1 MGLIDNIKNLFQ
13 EKAVT
18 LAPPSQ
24 TLVYPMPELY
34 QYRPRM
40 YEQDLLN
47 YRYAKTYNTHE
58 GIYSIVSM
66 LAQKFSSFPIYVYE
80 IKDLKKFQQY
90 KAIHPKNMFG
100 NMERSLVL
108 KNLSMEVIAE
118 NDLSRLIENPN
129 ENQSFADIL
138 ENYYGYKLIFGEA
151 DLWLNTGGI
160 EGGKPLELQVIPPPM
175 LGVLASANNM
185 FAPDGYYIKQNGFP
199 TLVLPKEDI
208 IMWKYFNPVVDDTQF
223 MHLRGLSPLT
233 AAQQIIDNSI
243 NANKASAG
251 MYKNNGAKGAMF
263 AKTLP
268 RTMTRE
274 QIDGIMMD
282 VNERINN
289 NSQKGAVAAFGGDWG
304 YHNLGMSSIDMQ
316 LIDAQRMSLQRLCN
330 IYNVP
335 TVLFDA
341 EHTTYNNYES
351 AIKQLIVNKLL
362 PEWNSLR
369 NLLNKQL
376 TSRFATK
383 SGTKLYID
391 FDFTELPELQKDL
404 KDLNDSVRD
413 AHWLTYNERRA
424 VLRYGARPE
433 PEMNQIFIPSGF
445 VPITDMQPI
454 PANEP
459 RDMGEG
465 DGAFPQAA
473 EREGVRD
480 GEENA

>member
-1 MGLIDNIKNLFQ
+1 MGILDRIKNVFNEQ
-13 EKAVT
+13 EKAIT
-18 LAPPSQ
+18 APVPPTFSWP
-24 TLVYPMPELY
+24 YPELY

-40 YEQDLLN
+40 YEQDLLS
-47 YRYAKTYNTHE
+47 YKYAKSYNTHE

-80 IKDLKKFQQY
+80 VKDLQKFHQY
-90 KAIHPKNMFG
+90 KAINPKNFLSG
-100 NMERSLVL
+100 NNMERSLML
-108 KNLSMEVIAE
+108 KNLSMEVVVE
-118 NDLSRLIENPN
+118 NDLSRLLENPN
-129 ENQSFADIL
+129 PDQSLTDLL
-138 ENYYGYKLIFGEA
+138 ENYYGYKLIFGEG

-175 LGVLASANNM
+175 LGVLSSTDNM
-185 FAPDGYYIKQNGFP
+185 FYADGYYIKQNGFP
-199 TLVLPKEDI
+199 TMVVPKDDI

-233 AAQQIIDNSI
+233 AAQNILDNSI
-243 NANKASAG
+243 YANKAGGA
-251 MYKNNGAKGAMF
+251 MYQNNGAKGALF
-263 AKTLP
+263 AKSLP
-268 RTMTRE
+268 RTMTRD
-274 QIDGIMMD
+274 QISQLMTD
-282 VNERINN
+282 VNERVNN
-289 NSQKGAVAAFGGDWG
+289 NSQKGAVAAFGGEWG
-304 YHNLGMSSIDMQ
+304 YHNLGMTSLDMQ
-316 LIDAQRMSLQRLCN
+316 LLDAQRLSLQRLCN
-330 IYNVP
+330 IYGVP

-369 NLLNKQL
+369 ALLNRQL
-376 TSRFATK
+376 TSRFTNGK
-383 SGTKLYID
+383 NTKLYID

-445 VPITDMQPI
+445 LPITDMAAI
-454 PANEP
+454 PPSLPNEP
-459 RDMGEG
+459 PPVG
-465 DGAFPQAA
+465 
-473 EREGVRD
+473 
-480 GEENA
+480 